1 MSTMAPT
8 APQKIKELAEK
19 GSMPRPDLFFDA
31 IWAYQRTAALKA
43 ALALDVF
50 TTIADGAH
58 RPDAIARQIVAS
70 ERGIRILCDYLTM
83 MGLLR
88 KTESGYELTD
98 ESQMFLNRNSPIYL
112 GGITEFLF
120 MPDLVNGFDRLADTI
135 RRGTV
140 SPDTD
145 MVADQNPVWVQFARA
160 MQPMMMPAAH
170 AIADLLQ
177 VADAGP
183 LRILDIAAGHGA
195 FGITLAQRNPQAKVV
210 ALDWPAVL
218 AVARENAARMGV
230 ADRYETIEGS
240 AFAVELG
247 GGYDVVLVTNFLHH
261 FDTETCMSLLRRI
274 AGSLEHGGRLAV
286 LEFVPNEDR
295 ISPPLPAAFALTM
308 LANTPSGD
316 AYTASALKGMLE
328 GSGFGDVQF
337 HPLPTPQTVIT
348 ATRS

>member
-8 APQKIKELAEK
+8 APQTMKAPAERE
-19 GSMPRPDLFFDA
+19 SMPRPDRFFDS
-31 IWAYQRTAALKA
+31 IWAYQRTAAIKA

-58 RPDAIARQIVAS
+58 TPDAIARQIVAS

-83 MGLLR
+83 MGLLT
-88 KTESGYELTD
+88 KTGSGYELTE
-98 ESQMFLNRNSPIYL
+98 ESRLFLNRKSPVYL
-112 GGITEFLF
+112 GGVTEFLF
-120 MPDLVNGFDRLADTI
+120 LPDLLNGFDRLADTI

-140 SPDTD
+140 SPDAD
-145 MVADQNPVWVQFARA
+145 MVADENPVWVQFARA
-160 MQPMMMPAAH
+160 MQPMMMPAAN

-177 VADAGP
+177 IASAGP
-183 LRILDIAAGHGA
+183 VRILDIAAGHGL
-195 FGITLAQRNPQAKVV
+195 FGLTLAQRNPQASVV

-218 AVARENAARMGV
+218 AVAKENAARMGV

-240 AFAVELG
+240 AFAADFG
-247 GGYDVVLVTNFLHH
+247 GQYDVALVTNFLHH
-261 FDTETCMSLLRRI
+261 FDMETCASLLRRL
-274 AGSLEHGGRLAV
+274 AGSLKRGGRVAL

-316 AYTASALKGMLE
+316 AYTASALESMLE
-328 GSGFGDVQF
+328 QSGFNDVQF

-348 ATRS
+348 ASLS